1 MFGINNY
8 LEGTEHLAITWMISF
23 CETVESACSVVVT
36 WEAIHPKSGLDVTYL
51 LYQGKEINARVHVGS

>member
-1 MFGINNY
+1 
-8 LEGTEHLAITWMISF
+8 MISF

-51 LYQGKEINARVHVGS
+51 LYQGKEINDRVHVGS